1 MKRNLQLQKALELLK
16 KYGAKITTYKNKF
29 IVEDNHIWGFIENQK
44 PMVMSANDI
53 IDMAKQYTDF
63 E

>member
-1 MKRNLQLQKALELLK
+1 MKRNLQLQKAIELLK

-44 PMVMSANDI
+44 PMVMNASDI
-53 IDMAKQYTDF
+53 IDLAKQYTDF